1 MGSIQ
6 KRMIQDN
13 EENDRMLHSLES
25 VDFLKV
31 DPENYILFE
40 CADEE
45 KVISIEQ
52 EFHKGVI
59 DNDEEQSSS
68 ETKYDNIYS
77 IKIYSITLRELLL
90 F

>member
-1 MGSIQ
+1 MTALGSIQ

-13 EENDRMLHSLES
+13 EDNDRMIHSLES

-45 KVISIEQ
+45 KVISVE
-52 EFHKGVI
+52 
-59 DNDEEQSSS
+59 
-68 ETKYDNIYS
+68 
-77 IKIYSITLRELLL
+77 
-90 F
+90 

>member
-1 MGSIQ
+1 
-6 KRMIQDN
+6 MIQDN

-68 ETKYDNIYS
+68 ETKYDNTYS